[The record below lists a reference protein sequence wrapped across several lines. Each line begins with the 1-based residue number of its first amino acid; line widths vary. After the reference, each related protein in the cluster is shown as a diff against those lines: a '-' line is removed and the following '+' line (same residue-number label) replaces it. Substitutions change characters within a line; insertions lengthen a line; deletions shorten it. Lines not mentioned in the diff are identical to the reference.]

1 MTTCPF
7 AALILAGLL
16 LLPGTVSARQT
27 ASELRAKGIELS
39 FNLDHAEALVVLRE
53 AIAADPAS
61 LAGYRVL
68 ATTVWANTLLEQ
80 GAIAAEDFMGESS
93 SAFRSR
99 RSNAALEQARA
110 DVQRRADALA
120 AQQRRARPDV
130 DATYQIGAAYRFL
143 SGVAGTIDGSQ
154 WRGLTAARRAYQEH
168 QRVLELD
175 PSRKDAAL
183 TVGMYRFLVS
193 RLPAWSR
200 IAARVAGFD
209 SDAAGGVRLIEDT
222 AANDGPAQANAM
234 FSLIAIYNQLER
246 YDDALKMIR
255 DLQRRFPR
263 NRLLWLEAAMTELR
277 AGRAADARLSLER
290 GLQVVAAETR
300 PLAFGELARWRYL
313 YGVSLARLQHA
324 DAAARQF
331 RAALDATGLEWVHG
345 RAHLE
350 LGMLAFGA
358 GDAAQARS
366 ELQAASGLCQAAD
379 DSICLSGIRAASRR
393 Q

>member
-1 MTTCPF
+1 M
-7 AALILAGLL
+7 
-16 LLPGTVSARQT
+16 
-27 ASELRAKGIELS
+27 
-39 FNLDHAEALVVLRE
+39 
-53 AIAADPAS
+53 
-61 LAGYRVL
+61 
-68 ATTVWANTLLEQ
+68 
-80 GAIAAEDFMGESS
+80 
-93 SAFRSR
+93 
-99 RSNAALEQARA
+99 
-110 DVQRRADALA
+110 
-120 AQQRRARPDV
+120 
-130 DATYQIGAAYRFL
+130 
-143 SGVAGTIDGSQ
+143 
-154 WRGLTAARRAYQEH
+154 
-168 QRVLELD
+168 LELD

-324 DAAARQF
+324 DAAAQQF

-379 DSICLSGIRAASRR
+379 DSICLSGIRVALRR